1 MACTLEDVY
10 GYRSAAGTLV
20 GLASQPILAVPS
32 SPLLV
37 YDYAGDWRPGNGI
50 NPNIVGS
57 APLQYG
63 VSTTTSGSGAWSLT
77 LPVGS
82 TETEPA
88 DPLARWTILF
98 PDGNGLSGVVPD
110 DPGPLSVR
118 DLVKDHGWVWTA
130 NVYVAP
136 VTAGTFAK
144 GTAVFSG
151 GSATVTILFVGGAF
165 VSNTYTLTFGPSVD
179 TNDGSIPRVGWSSK
193 TTTGFQLACDTA
205 DFVGSVD
212 WEAKL

>member
-1 MACTLEDVY
+1 MSCTLTDVY
-10 GYRSAAGTLV
+10 GYRSSAGALV
-20 GLASQPILAVPS
+20 GLASQTILAVPS
-32 SPLLV
+32 SPLLT
-37 YDYAGDWRPGNGI
+37 YDYAGDWRPGNGV
-50 NPNIVGS
+50 NPLIAGG

-63 VSTTTSGSGAWSLT
+63 VTTQTDPTGEWSLT
-77 LPVGS
+77 LPYGA

-88 DPLARWTILF
+88 SPLARWTILF
-98 PDGNGLSGVVPD
+98 PDGNGISGVVPSVA
-110 DPGPLSVR
+110 GPLSVR
-118 DLVKDHGWVWTA
+118 DLVKNHGWVWTA

-151 GSATVTILFVGGAF
+151 GSATATILFVGGAF
-165 VSNTYTLTFGPSVD
+165 AANTYTLTFGPSVD
-179 TNDGSIPRVGWSSK
+179 TNDGSIPRTGWSSK